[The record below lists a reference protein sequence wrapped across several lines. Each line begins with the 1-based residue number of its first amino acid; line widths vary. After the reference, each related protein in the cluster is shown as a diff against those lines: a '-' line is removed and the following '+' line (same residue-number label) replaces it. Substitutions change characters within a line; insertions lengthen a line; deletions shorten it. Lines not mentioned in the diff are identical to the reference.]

1 MATKDVLALSDN
13 AFACERLLQKKSK
26 SEVLSSILWVNGKE
40 VPVRKDSVET
50 VMSQHQCTLCRMAH
64 CVWENL
70 QGLEMEEGDL
80 AFMQIVPCTSFLQK
94 EV

>member
-1 MATKDVLALSDN
+1 MLYQTM
-13 AFACERLLQKKSK
+13 LLHVKGFYKKKSK
-26 SEVLSSILWVNGKE
+26 SEVLSTILWVNGKE
-40 VPVRKDSVET
+40 VPVRKDSIET

-64 CVWENL
+64 CVRENL